1 MSRIPPTEGGDAGME
16 QAPYSPTDYVA
27 LFFDLFET
35 SSDAVYITRVG
46 DGVLLDAN
54 DSALSLFGYT
64 RAEAIG
70 HSTQEL
76 GLWANLNDRQAFLDA
91 MKLEGRLRGYAVR
104 FRTKWSEEFT
114 LELSA
119 TPAQM
124 RGEDVILGVGVLA
137 TSAYRSEQGA

>member
-1 MSRIPPTEGGDAGME
+1 ME
-16 QAPYSPTDYVA
+16 QVPYSPTDYVA

-35 SSDAVYITRVG
+35 SSDAVYITRAE
-46 DGVLLDAN
+46 DGVVLDAN
-54 DSALSLFGYT
+54 DSALSLFRYA

-70 HSTQEL
+70 RSTQEL
-76 GLWANLNDRQAFLDA
+76 GLWANPNDRQTFLEA
-91 MKLEGRLRGYAVR
+91 IQREGRLRRYAVR

-124 RGEDVILGVGVLA
+124 RGK
-137 TSAYRSEQGA
+137 T